1 MRDESFGKSGPLY
14 EAREEFRE
22 SPRVEFPWSQ
32 RVRSE
37 GLSRQLAKQVIGA
50 FEEEGLPVHP
60 FTPVRDHIIRNRSEW
75 VPAVLRYN
83 SVPAKMLLEVCN
95 LNNDLDR
102 RLLQTRA
109 YRQRVADAVLA
120 GLLAYYGQ
128 SASQPAVRVARTS
141 K

>member
-1 MRDESFGKSGPLY
+1 M
-14 EAREEFRE
+14 
-22 SPRVEFPWSQ
+22 
-32 RVRSE
+32 
-37 GLSRQLAKQVIGA
+37 
-50 FEEEGLPVHP
+50 
-60 FTPVRDHIIRNRSEW
+60 RDHIIRNRSEW

-109 YRQRVADAVLA
+109 YRQRVAGAVLA